1 MFTKNSALLSTLIS
15 KIITDSSVN
24 IGSSFNQ
31 SFNSVMRKLFANG
44 EQGFVYDP
52 NDLSTLYQDAA
63 GTIPVTSVGQP
74 VGLVLDKSKGLVLG
88 EELASVTEVV
98 SLPIDA
104 VGGVKTYLIGAVD
117 IGKTYQISFTVSNF
131 TGSGDVGI
139 AGPTTQWLDG
149 TSVSISSNGTKRCIR
164 TKFTTREVYL
174 YTRNTAACVF
184 SNISI
189 KEIKGHHA
197 YQTTS
202 ASRPILKQ
210 TPILAP
216 NLLTTYD
223 FRTWVVTGAPN
234 PLTANSF
241 TTAASGGVR
250 VDILKPNTSYM
261 LELDI
266 ENTSTV
272 NVYHGSGANT
282 AVASGTRRKVLIQTT
297 TDNGTYFYF
306 RNAAAGTTTVHSI
319 KVQEVVGYR
328 TDQNYLEFDGTD
340 DFLQTNNIDF
350 TATDKVSLFAGV
362 RKLSDTATGTVLEL
376 SPSKNTNTGVFSLF
390 APLDS
395 GAAQIAWV
403 SKGTTERAT
412 STVAAAPV
420 STVISAKGNISGRV
434 SQLRIDGVT
443 NANNA
448 GSQGTGNF
456 GNYPLY
462 IGRRGGESLP
472 FNGHLYGLIG
482 VGKLVS
488 NNETASIEKE
498 LAKRVGVTLNV

>member
-44 EQGFVYDP
+44 EQGFVYYP

-139 AGPTTQWLDG
+139 VGPTTQWLDG

-164 TKFTTREVYL
+164 TKLTTREVYL

-223 FRTWVVTGAPN
+223 FRTWAVIGAPN

-241 TTAASGGVR
+241 TTTASGGVR

-272 NVYHGSGANT
+272 NVYHGSGTNT
-282 AVASGTRRKVLIQTT
+282 AVTSGVRRKVLVQVT
-297 TDNGTYFYF
+297 TDTGIAFYL
-306 RNAAAGTTTVHSI
+306 RNSAAGTTTVHSI
-319 KVQEVVGYR
+319 KVQEVIGYR
-328 TDQNYLEFDGTD
+328 TDQNYLAFDGVD
-340 DFLQTNNIDF
+340 DFLQTGSIDF
-350 TATDKVSLFAGV
+350 SGTDDV
-362 RKLSDTATGTVLEL
+362 
-376 SPSKNTNTGVFSLF
+376 
-390 APLDS
+390 
-395 GAAQIAWV
+395 
-403 SKGTTERAT
+403 
-412 STVAAAPV
+412 
-420 STVISAKGNISGRV
+420 TVIAACVYARESASVLLESGLNSSSSGFGLYAPHLNNTFRGQDYRSAARSV
-434 SQLRIDGVT
+434 NTLSGTASLGEAYVLRMELTASEINLAINGSVT
-443 NANNA
+443 KSDAPRS
-448 GSQGTGNF
+448 GS
-456 GNYPLY
+456 YAIEPIY
-462 IGRRGGESLP
+462 IGRRGGTSLT
-472 FNGHLYGLIG
+472 FNGNIYGLICIG
-482 VGKLVS
+482 RVPS
-488 NNETASIEKE
+488 DSETKAIEKDF
-498 LAKRVGVTLNV
+498 AKRTGVTLNV